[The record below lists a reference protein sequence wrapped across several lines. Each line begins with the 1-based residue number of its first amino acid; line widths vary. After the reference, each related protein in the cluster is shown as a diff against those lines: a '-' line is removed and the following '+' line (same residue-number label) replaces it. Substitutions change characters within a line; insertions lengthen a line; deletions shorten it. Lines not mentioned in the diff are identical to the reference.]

1 VVVCNSNP
9 FQEKGAIMKT
19 VIMKIPRSN
28 VRRALV
34 GALTITLFSTAAFAI
49 GTEEERAA
57 CTPDVFRLCS
67 AEIPNVPGIIAC
79 LKKQKPN
86 LSDGC
91 RTAVNNEEGKMA
103 TRSLA
108 PPESEWCSFSSHVV
122 DPAQSNW
129 VKWCGAAAH

>member
-1 VVVCNSNP
+1 MKN
-9 FQEKGAIMKT
+9 IRMKT
-19 VIMKIPRSN
+19 SRSVVRNLLAVAMVI
-28 VRRALV
+28 ALS
-34 GALTITLFSTAAFAI
+34 STAALAI

-67 AEIPNVPGIIAC
+67 SEIPNVPGIIAC

-91 RTAVNNEEGKMA
+91 RTAVNNEEGKKTA

-108 PPESEWCSFSSHVV
+108 PPEFEWCSFSSHVV
-122 DPAQSNW
+122 DPVQSNW
-129 VKWCGAAAH
+129 VKWCGTGAHTP